1 MEYNYSA
8 ACISRTGS
16 VRDNNED
23 NFFFVGKYLPPD
35 NDGLNKALCHEGAT
49 AACAHFAVFD
59 GMGGEDGGEEAA
71 YAAVRCYEENAAAL
85 ERQVKNASAFLRD
98 TAVEIN
104 LAVVAR
110 GREIRRERMGTTA
123 AVLCVTREEAHIAHI
138 GDSRIYRYR
147 GGRLSALTEDDILRR
162 EHGQVLTQYLGVEPS
177 AHSIHPHIRKGA
189 LRSGDLFLLCT
200 DGVHG
205 ALSEREIAVILR
217 RYGRD
222 PTKCV
227 ETLTEQALEKNG
239 EDNATAIVVRFYKK
253 PWWQRTKGKGV

>member
-1 MEYNYSA
+1 MPAIKTEHLRKVYRDVTAVDDLNLSIEA
-8 ACISRTGS
+8 GELFALLGVNGAGKTTTIKMLSCLCRPTGGDALLGGKS
-16 VRDNNED
+16 V
-23 NFFFVGKYLPPD
+23 
-35 NDGLNKALCHEGAT
+35 
-49 AACAHFAVFD
+49 
-59 GMGGEDGGEEAA
+59 
-71 YAAVRCYEENAAAL
+71 
-85 ERQVKNASAFLRD
+85 LRD
-98 TAVEIN
+98 TAAEMN

-138 GDSRIYRYR
+138 GDSRIYRFR

-205 ALSEREIAVILR
+205 ALSEREIAAILR

-253 PWWQRTKGKGV
+253 PWWRTIGKGV